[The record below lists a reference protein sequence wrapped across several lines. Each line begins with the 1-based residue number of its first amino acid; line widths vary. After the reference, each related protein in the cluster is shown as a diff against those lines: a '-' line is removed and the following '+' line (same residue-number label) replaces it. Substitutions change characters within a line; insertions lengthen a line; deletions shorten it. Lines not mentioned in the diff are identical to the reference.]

1 MVMSLMSFLM
11 AAPKMKETHKI
22 NYVANLLRLKGSS
35 RKLCLI
41 NENEKGRKKVKNDSH
56 EFSHCCRK

>member
-11 AAPKMKETHKI
+11 PAPKTKETYKI

-35 RKLCLI
+35 RKLCLLNV
-41 NENEKGRKKVKNDSH
+41 NERDEKVKNDSH
-56 EFSHCCRK
+56 EFSHCCSK